1 MPVNVD
7 LDDLIERQRF
17 WHSGVWIL
25 AWAILSMIADGFD
38 LLSISYVAPYII
50 GDWGLTKA
58 SFGPVFSAAY
68 AAMMVG
74 GIAAGYFADT
84 FGRKRTLVLAT
95 LLLGVSTLGSAFAT
109 TLSELIA
116 WRVVAG
122 LGIGAVPPVAI
133 VMVNEFAPRRLRAT
147 IVAGVYLGTTLGN
160 MLAGVVAAFLV
171 PAYGWPI
178 MFVIGGVSPL
188 LVCIGLAL
196 ALPESLRFLITRR
209 PDSPQI
215 RKIAARLAPSAQ
227 LDSDT
232 RFTMASE
239 TPRSPVRLAEL
250 FCAGRWNTT
259 LLFWLAYFCSG
270 LTLTTLLS
278 WWPTALTAL
287 GVSVAH
293 AALITSLSSLAG
305 WTGGVII
312 TRCMDRF
319 GLRAM
324 IVPPLVGFPLLLIIG
339 HLGGA
344 PELLIMMISV
354 FVSMAYSGG
363 HTGLHATGG
372 LIYPTSV
379 RANGVA
385 LGLFVTRLAGVVAP
399 TVSGILFTGTEGA
412 VRVLSVTAMPL
423 LVVSA
428 SYVGLAR
435 VRTR

>member
-1 MPVNVD
+1 MPPAVN
-7 LDDLIERQRF
+7 LDDVIDRQNF
-17 WHSGVWIL
+17 WRSGIWIL
-25 AWAILSMIADGFD
+25 AWAILAMLADGFD
-38 LLSISYVAPYII
+38 LLSISYVAPHII
-50 GDWGLTKA
+50 DEWGLTKA

-84 FGRKRTLVLAT
+84 FGRKRTLVIAT
-95 LLLGVSTLGSAFAT
+95 LLLGLSTLGSASAT
-109 TLSELIA
+109 SLSQLIA

-171 PAYGWPI
+171 TTHGWPI
-178 MFVIGGVSPL
+178 MFIIGGLSPL
-188 LVCIGLAL
+188 LVCVGLAFFM
-196 ALPESLRFLITRR
+196 PESLRFLLTRR

-215 RKIAARLAPSAQ
+215 GKIAARFAPAAFAAE
-227 LDSDT
+227 T

-239 TPRSPVRLAEL
+239 APAATTARAEL
-250 FCAGRWNTT
+250 FSHGWWRTT

-278 WWPTALTAL
+278 WWPTALSAL

-305 WTGGVII
+305 WTGGIVI
-312 TRCMDRF
+312 TQCMDRF

-324 IVPPLVGFPLLLIIG
+324 IFPPLIGFPLLLIVG
-339 HLGGA
+339 HMGGA
-344 PELLIMMISV
+344 PELLIMTVSL

-363 HTGLHATGG
+363 HTGMHATGG
-372 LIYPTSV
+372 LIYPTSI

-399 TVSGILFTGTEGA
+399 TVSGFFFAGNNA
-412 VRVLSVTAMPL
+412 VARVLSVTAIPL

-428 SYVGLAR
+428 CYVGLAR